1 MDNGKVT
8 PIEKP
13 LEYTLDG
20 EEFTTSERR
29 RRAADVLEQ
38 AGLDPSMY
46 DLGELVGARP
56 DPKRYS
62 DDKVV
67 VIRNGARFVSI
78 RHAADVA

>member
-1 MDNGKVT
+1 MDDSNVT
-8 PIEKP
+8 ELDKS
-13 LEYTLDG
+13 LSYTLDG
-20 EEFTTSERR
+20 EEFTTTERR
-29 RRAADVLEQ
+29 RLAADVLEQ

-56 DPKRYS
+56 DPKRYD

-67 VIRNGARFVSI
+67 VIRHGARFVSI